1 MRASQTMIRELVRMR
16 DRPAPDEFLRA
27 KTQLQSLLLMNLEQ
41 RPAVLEDIC
50 RQVLV
55 SNSRRQP
62 QYWFDLIG
70 AFAFAPV
77 MTLSIH
83 IQVHYKG
90 TLPTVHSYST
100 LVHT

>member
-1 MRASQTMIRELVRMR
+1 MIHELVRMR
-16 DRPAPDEFLRA
+16 DRPGDDEFRRA

-55 SNSRRQP
+55 SNNRRQP

-70 AFAFAPV
+70 TFSFV
-77 MTLSIH
+77 CTYRYLR
-83 IQVHYKG
+83 
-90 TLPTVHSYST
+90 TV
-100 LVHT
+100 

>member
-1 MRASQTMIRELVRMR
+1 MQTMIHELVRMR

-55 SNSRRQP
+55 CNARRQP

-70 AFAFAPV
+70 ALAFALSTPLIPV
-77 MTLSIH
+77 RVL
-83 IQVHYKG
+83 
-90 TLPTVHSYST
+90 TVSCFSS
-100 LVHT
+100 HTILFYAY

>member
-1 MRASQTMIRELVRMR
+1 MIRELVHMR

-70 AFAFAPV
+70 ARAIAFLFALA
-77 MTLSIH
+77 LCSLI
-83 IQVHYKG
+83 
-90 TLPTVHSYST
+90 LES
-100 LVHT
+100 